1 MLEMHAEPISNKN
14 SEIKCLHCVLKSIVR
29 TLCAFMC
36 EIHNSD
42 SIGFELH
49 WIRRHI
55 GTPWLTL
62 ISNKLLTY
70 PVFLCE
76 NGP

>member
-1 MLEMHAEPISNKN
+1 MVRWEGKIGDKEEDELLGHGS
-14 SEIKCLHCVLKSIVR
+14 HR

-55 GTPWLTL
+55 GTPW
-62 ISNKLLTY
+62 
-70 PVFLCE
+70 
-76 NGP
+76 

>member
-1 MLEMHAEPISNKN
+1 MCKKCRRIDQKMLEMHAEPISNKN
-14 SEIKCLHCVLKSIVR
+14 SEIKWLHCVLKPIVR

-55 GTPWLTL
+55 GTPW
-62 ISNKLLTY
+62 
-70 PVFLCE
+70 
-76 NGP
+76 